1 MYEAMKRVMIVLK
14 FDSNDNAEVVFT
26 KELMQHAE
34 DIQRELNL
42 EEDDEE
48 EEDLVGRFIF

>member
-26 KELMQHAE
+26 KELIQHAE